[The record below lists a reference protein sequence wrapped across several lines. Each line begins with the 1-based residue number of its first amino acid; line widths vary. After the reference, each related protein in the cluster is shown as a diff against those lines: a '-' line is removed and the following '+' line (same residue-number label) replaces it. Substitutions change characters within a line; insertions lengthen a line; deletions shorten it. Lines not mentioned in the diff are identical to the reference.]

1 MIIDFGL
8 PKNCMILSSVNNPQ
22 YNMKQTIEQ
31 AANDYLQSI
40 LESSDYDINFEVIC
54 CCNNVIT

>member
-1 MIIDFGL
+1 
-8 PKNCMILSSVNNPQ
+8 
-22 YNMKQTIEQ
+22 MKQTIEQ

-54 CCNNVIT
+54 CCNNVITRVSF